1 MERIRLAYFV
11 SHPIQYQAPLLR
23 RLAQERDI
31 ALTVF
36 FCSGHSVQEYEDAG
50 FGGVHVKW
58 DTPLLDG
65 YDFEFLPLIRRLRR
79 GDPSFWRPINRG
91 FYRKLK
97 NGKFDAVWLHGYWS
111 LNCISA
117 MVAAKIL
124 GIPVLERAEG
134 TLIDHDRSR
143 LKLAVKRVF
152 FAAIR
157 HLIDA
162 VLPIS
167 TRNREY
173 WEHYFGA
180 DFPSFMVPYAVDNA
194 YFRRAACLARDSRED
209 FRKQLDLEPGRP
221 VILFASKLMPR
232 KRCMDLI
239 DAYLRLRQPLDNRR
253 PYLLIVGDG
262 TGRAACEARAREAGY
277 PDVRFLGFQ
286 NQSQLPRFYDLCDV
300 FVLPSECEPFGLV
313 VNEVMNAGR
322 PIIVSGEVGC
332 QPDLVIDGE
341 NGRVVSAR
349 NVEALA
355 SALDQ
360 LLGDA
365 AQRGEM
371 GRRCLERIS
380 QWSFEEDIRG
390 LRQALHRVVGLN

>member
-1 MERIRLAYFV
+1 
-11 SHPIQYQAPLLR
+11 
-23 RLAQERDI
+23 
-31 ALTVF
+31 
-36 FCSGHSVQEYEDAG
+36 
-50 FGGVHVKW
+50 
-58 DTPLLDG
+58 
-65 YDFEFLPLIRRLRR
+65 
-79 GDPSFWRPINRG
+79 
-91 FYRKLK
+91 
-97 NGKFDAVWLHGYWS
+97 
-111 LNCISA
+111 
-117 MVAAKIL
+117 
-124 GIPVLERAEG
+124 
-134 TLIDHDRSR
+134 
-143 LKLAVKRVF
+143 
-152 FAAIR
+152 
-157 HLIDA
+157 
-162 VLPIS
+162 
-167 TRNREY
+167 
-173 WEHYFGA
+173 
-180 DFPSFMVPYAVDNA
+180 
-194 YFRRAACLARDSRED
+194 
-209 FRKQLDLEPGRP
+209 
-221 VILFASKLMPR
+221 
-232 KRCMDLI
+232 
-239 DAYLRLRQPLDNRR
+239 
-253 PYLLIVGDG
+253 VGDG